1 MYPAD
6 VIRGSKM
13 RDPWV
18 AVARGIHEE
27 STYARNRHSGGSYF
41 MNVFTAEH
49 DIESILFQQ
58 VRPHGVL
65 SRLVEAALCSVNR
78 VPFLPPA
85 VADVAYG
92 DAPIPLKRRCEFPFF
107 ILARLLQSLAIQPH
121 ESACVVSAGAGYSA
135 TLLSQLSSSVEAF
148 ESDSVLFVRLIDATR
163 GNAVVTPVP
172 TLSARPVD
180 VILMDGGSLDA
191 IKPSVLDKLLP
202 GGRIAFVRV
211 MPGQAITLGAPLCE
225 GVLLKKNAD
234 GVFLPPCI
242 VCQLHL
248 PRLNTATVQNEAF
261 HF

>member
-1 MYPAD
+1 
-6 VIRGSKM
+6 
-13 RDPWV
+13 
-18 AVARGIHEE
+18 
-27 STYARNRHSGGSYF
+27 

-65 SRLVEAALCSVNR
+65 SHQVEAALCLVNR

-92 DAPIPLKRRCEFPFF
+92 DAPIPLKRRCELPFF
-107 ILARLLQSLAIQPH
+107 VLARLLQALDIQAH

-135 TLLSQLSSSVEAF
+135 TLLSQLSGSVEAF

-163 GNAVVTPVP
+163 GDAIITPVP
-172 TLSARPVD
+172 TLSVRPVD

-191 IKPSVLDKLLP
+191 IKQPVLDKLLP

-211 MPGQAITLGAPLCE
+211 MQGNSVTLGAPLCE
-225 GVLLKKNAD
+225 GVVLKKNED
-234 GVFLPPCI
+234 GVFLPPRI

-248 PRLNTATVQNEAF
+248 PRLNTSNIQNEQQF
-261 HF
+261 PLSHTSVNLQGFY